1 MNGLEWLEE
10 KQLPNGLWP
19 YHYIDDDVSN
29 NVTYWYKLTDVDFS
43 GVSSEYGPISAT
55 PNDRIVEPEAFYL
68 DQNYPNPFNPK
79 TTINYE
85 LPTTNYVELS
95 IYSLLGQKVTTLVSQ
110 EQKAGYH
117 QVEWDASGF
126 ASGVYF
132 YRLKCDAGFIQIK
145 KLILLE

>member
-1 MNGLEWLEE
+1 M
-10 KQLPNGLWP
+10 
-19 YHYIDDDVSN
+19 
-29 NVTYWYKLTDVDFS
+29 DVDFS

-95 IYSLLGQKVTTLVSQ
+95 IYSLLGQKVATLVSQ

-117 QVEWDASGF
+117 QVEWNASGF

-132 YRLKCDAGFIQIK
+132 YRLKCNAGFIQTK